1 MCYIHIFCFFRSPK
15 RMQAHI
21 ATFPAGGSC
30 HQTEGFCTA
39 LPAKSGGNGFKPI
52 PHLFRIFSVEEYIF
66 RYFRLFS
73 ASHCSQRP
81 LSTRSIKLRVLT
93 ADLMGDHDRIEVRF
107 VYLRTWDSFL
117 SVMMLKKFRYGTLY
131 LIYYILTYYRL
142 YTIEIDYIL
151 YH

>member
-1 MCYIHIFCFFRSPK
+1 MH
-15 RMQAHI
+15 QAHI
-21 ATFPAGGSC
+21 ATFPAWGSC

-81 LSTRSIKLRVLT
+81 FSTRSIKLRVIT
-93 ADLMGDHDRIEVRF
+93 ADLMGDHHRMFALFTYERGQF
-107 VYLRTWDSFL
+107 
-117 SVMMLKKFRYGTLY
+117 SVSDDVAKVSIWYI
-131 LIYYILTYYRL
+131 IYNILHTTYYRL